1 MLNEVNKKQLIMD
14 FSGTFS
20 NTITSPKLKL
30 RNKAKRIYSINYL
43 KEKQRKELLNY
54 IIKYEKSF

>member
-1 MLNEVNKKQLIMD
+1 MLKEINRKQLIMD
-14 FSGTFS
+14 FSDTCS
-20 NTITSPKLKL
+20 NTITLKKPKL
-30 RNKAKRIYSINYL
+30 RNKSQKIYSINYL